1 MSANEYYTDAAHGTP
16 STTTSATS
24 SSPPLPTCTAKRSGA
39 SSGTCRARTSSRL
52 PGGYFGPMDP
62 NNLLC
67 QSSKWQIADV
77 SAHTGSDLAAALIRI
92 TARMTVV
99 AFTCDT
105 FFPPQDIEADTAL
118 IPGATFAEIG
128 TVWGHFTM
136 FNLREQDTAAIDD
149 IYRKVLAG

>member
-1 MSANEYYTDAAHGTP
+1 MS
-16 STTTSATS
+16 
-24 SSPPLPTCTAKRSGA
+24 
-39 SSGTCRARTSSRL
+39 RADFIQGFL
-52 PGGYFGPMDP
+52 GGYFGPMDP

-67 QSSKWQIADV
+67 QSSTWQIADV